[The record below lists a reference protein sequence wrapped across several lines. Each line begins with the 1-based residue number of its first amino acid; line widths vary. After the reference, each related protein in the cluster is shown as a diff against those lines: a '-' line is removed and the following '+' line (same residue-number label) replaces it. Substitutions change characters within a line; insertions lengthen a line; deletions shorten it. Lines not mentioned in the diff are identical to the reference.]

1 MKGLAIFATEI
12 AFFMNIPEIDLKDY
26 EYTLPEERIAKFPLE
41 KRDSSQ
47 LLEYKKGKINHHRF
61 FDLPELLHEDT
72 LLVYN
77 NTKVIPARL
86 IFQRATGARI
96 EVFLLQPYAPSTVI
110 SEIMLAKP
118 AVTWETLIG
127 NAKKWKEGEI
137 LQGEL
142 EIQGKKVVLTAK
154 LIDPLRKLVEFSWGE
169 GKIPFVDVVEACGE
183 TPLPPYLNRKPIQED
198 KSRYQTVYSK
208 KEGAVAAPTVGLH
221 FTEEVFARLR
231 AKGIQEAEVTLHVSA
246 GTFQPIKVRKVQD
259 HPMHSEQLDISI
271 ETVDKLARHTG
282 KIVAVGTTSVRTLE
296 SLYWYGVKLIE
307 EGEKSFEIE
316 KLAPYRKR
324 SQLPSRK
331 EALEAVK
338 HEMERTSSTSILGTT
353 EIFLIPGYKFQLV
366 DALITNFHQPGSTL
380 ILLIASILGQDWK
393 KVYEEALE
401 KEYRFLSYGDSS
413 LLWI

>member
-1 MKGLAIFATEI
+1 MARDIKIEDYTY
-12 AFFMNIPEIDLKDY
+12 DLPPDK
-26 EYTLPEERIAKFPLE
+26 IAKAPLSN
-41 KRDSSQ
+41 RSDS
-47 LLEYKKGKINHHRF
+47 K
-61 FDLPELLHEDT
+61 
-72 LLVYN
+72 LLVYKNGSIEDAKFKDIVSYLPSNCSLVFN
-77 NTKVIPARL
+77 NTKVVCARL
-86 IFQRATGARI
+86 LFDNPGISNKPIEIFVLEPTAGLTI
-96 EVFLLQPYAPSTVI
+96 EQAMLQKGTCSWI
-110 SEIMLAKP
+110 C
-118 AVTWETLIG
+118 LIG
-127 NAKKWKEGEI
+127 NMRHFSVDS
-137 LQGEL
+137 L
-142 EIQGKKVVLTAK
+142 EKSFHAHNSEFKLTAFK
-154 LIDPLRKLVEFSWGE
+154 PLPSGDAFEVRFDWDGDISFAELLNLAG
-169 GKIPFVDVVEACGE
+169 II
-183 TPLPPYLNRKPIQED
+183 PLPPYLKRIPDEND
-198 KSRYQTVYSK
+198 KTRYQTIYAK
-208 KEGAVAAPTVGLH
+208 QEGSVAAPTAGLH

-246 GTFQPIKVRKVQD
+246 GTFQPIKVTKVQD